1 MDTQS
6 PPLIDLAAYYNQF
19 VGRPPRPYLDDDYT
33 GMAYL
38 PYLVAVAEEV
48 LYLGIQPI
56 TPEQLASATASALR
70 RMPVHALEASVVS
83 MAMLAESLVEND
95 AARTLIRRHLAVIGE
110 ALEANEKNEMMM
122 WFRKPLVNLD
132 PAAKG

>member
-1 MDTQS
+1 MNTQS
-6 PPLIDLAAYYNQF
+6 TVDLAAYYNQF
-19 VGRPPRPYLDDDYT
+19 VGRPSRPYLDDDYT

-48 LYLGIQPI
+48 LDLGIQPV
-56 TPEQLASATASALR
+56 TREQLANATASAIR

-83 MAMLAESLVEND
+83 MAMLAESLVEDDN
-95 AARTLIRRHLAVIGE
+95 ARTLIRRHLAVIGE
-110 ALEANEKNEMMM
+110 ALEANDRDEMGQ

-132 PAAKG
+132 PNKKG